1 MRILTS
7 IFNTIFIAIFV
18 ILMSAGL
25 LGQAQNVNVSVGVL
39 GLFHPLHFV
48 VTPVAGSALVVHV
61 GADALVLETS
71 SGVSSAKIRL
81 HGENEVVDIGGRIL
95 RGSTVTVTGRDGGP
109 VEFNLA
115 VPGRITRRYQGVLE
129 LKPQSGA
136 LIAIVTMDLETAVAS
151 VVAAEGAADTPAEA
165 LKALAVAARSYF
177 MANKGRHRDY
187 DFCDT
192 THCQFLRTPPSSAS
206 PAAQA
211 ASSTRGLVIVYQSQ
225 TVGAM
230 YTRSCSGHT
239 HTPAELGLPSS
250 AYPYYAVEC
259 RYCRQHPSRWQS
271 RISAEDAASLR
282 SSNEPSR
289 LQVGRHLGWS
299 VVPSNDFVVR
309 KEGDHILLRGIG
321 QGHGI
326 GLCQAGATAMAEDGS
341 DFRKILSYYYPN
353 TVVTALAASSSARNS
368 IPAAS
373 FLWGLRHFPDN

>member
-1 MRILTS
+1 
-7 IFNTIFIAIFV
+7 
-18 ILMSAGL
+18 
-25 LGQAQNVNVSVGVL
+25 
-39 GLFHPLHFV
+39 
-48 VTPVAGSALVVHV
+48 
-61 GADALVLETS
+61 
-71 SGVSSAKIRL
+71 
-81 HGENEVVDIGGRIL
+81 
-95 RGSTVTVTGRDGGP
+95 
-109 VEFNLA
+109 
-115 VPGRITRRYQGVLE
+115 
-129 LKPQSGA
+129 
-136 LIAIVTMDLETAVAS
+136 
-151 VVAAEGAADTPAEA
+151 
-165 LKALAVAARSYF
+165 
-177 MANKGRHRDY
+177 
-187 DFCDT
+187 
-192 THCQFLRTPPSSAS
+192 
-206 PAAQA
+206 
-211 ASSTRGLVIVYQSQ
+211 
-225 TVGAM
+225 M

-289 LQVGRHLGWS
+289 LQVGRRLGWS